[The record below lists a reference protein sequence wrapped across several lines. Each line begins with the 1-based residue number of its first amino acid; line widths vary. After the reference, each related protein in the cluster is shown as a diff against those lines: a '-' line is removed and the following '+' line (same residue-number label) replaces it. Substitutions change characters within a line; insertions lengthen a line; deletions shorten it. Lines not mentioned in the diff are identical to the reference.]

1 VILFPLLSTSFLEQG
16 GVMTF
21 EEIKTAILNLGAE
34 DQKRLIKEVVP
45 QIWQKACTDE
55 SCLVKM
61 RELVDEETVKG
72 YREQHMN
79 GI

>member
-1 VILFPLLSTSFLEQG
+1 
-16 GVMTF
+16 MTF
-21 EEIKTAILNLGAE
+21 EEIKTAILTLNSE
-34 DQKRLIKEVVP
+34 DQKRLITEVIP

-55 SCLVKM
+55 TCLLKM

-72 YREQHMN
+72 YREQHMD